1 MSKTSI
7 ALISEHANPLAR
19 LGGVDAG
26 GQNVY
31 IGELSQHLA
40 HIGHSVDIF
49 TRRDAPTQ
57 PAIVEWMPGV
67 RVIHLS
73 VGPSHHLPKAQLWPL
88 MPQFRD
94 ALLTFIQNES
104 VRYDVVH
111 GNYWMSGWVAA
122 ELGRLCHLPTVQL
135 FHAIGTTRR
144 RFLQQG
150 DTSLDECIRI
160 ETEVVQR
167 VDHVVAQCP
176 NEWSELVNDYD
187 ADPHK
192 LVLIPGAVNTSL
204 FRPLPRMLARQ
215 SLGLESHELTPETQ
229 VLVYVGRLLPRKDIR
244 TIIRALALLRT
255 RLSQPVVLLVVG
267 GETADA
273 NPAHTSEVAVLTQLA
288 EQLGVGKQ
296 VIFVGHRSQEQL
308 PFYYGASDVVVT
320 TPWYEPFGLTVLEG
334 MACGRP
340 VIGSQVGGLAFTIL
354 DGQTGFLVPPQEP
367 EALAQRLAFLLQ
379 KPELRDQLGQ
389 AARRRVEQEFTWAL
403 TARRFAALYQQLLVH
418 TPVYSGSQKS

>member
-1 MSKTSI
+1 MSRTSI
-7 ALISEHANPLAR
+7 ALISEHANPLAQ
-19 LGGVDAG
+19 LGGADAG

-40 HIGHSVDIF
+40 RIGHSVDIF
-49 TRRDAPTQ
+49 TRRDTPTQ

-67 RVIHLS
+67 RVIHLPA
-73 VGPSHHLPKAQLWPL
+73 GPSHHLPKAQLWPL
-88 MPQFRD
+88 MPHFRD
-94 ALLTFIQNES
+94 ALLTFIQNDG

-122 ELGRLCHLPTVQL
+122 ELRRLCHLPTVQL

-160 ETEVVQR
+160 ETEVIQR

-176 NEWSELVNDYD
+176 NEWSELVNDYA

-204 FRPLPRMLARQ
+204 FHPLPRTLARQ
-215 SLGLESHELTPETQ
+215 SLYLELQELTPETHI
-229 VLVYVGRLLPRKDIR
+229 LVYVGRLRPNKDIR

-255 RLSQPVVLLVVG
+255 RLSHPVLLLVVG

-273 NPAHTSEVAVLTQLA
+273 NPAHTPELAMLTQLA
-288 EQLGVGKQ
+288 EQLGVRKQ
-296 VIFVGHRSQEQL
+296 VVFVGHRPQEQL
-308 PFYYGASDVVVT
+308 PFYYGASDAVVT
-320 TPWYEPFGLTVLEG
+320 MSWYESFGLTALEG

-340 VIGSQVGGLAFTIL
+340 VIGSRVGGLAFTIL
-354 DGQTGFLVPPQEP
+354 DGQTGFLVPPREP

-379 KPELRDQLGQ
+379 QPEFRDQLGH
-389 AARRRVEQEFTWAL
+389 AARQRVEQEFTWTL
-403 TARRFAALYQQLLVH
+403 TARRFATLYQQLLAY
-418 TPVYSGSQKS
+418 TAA